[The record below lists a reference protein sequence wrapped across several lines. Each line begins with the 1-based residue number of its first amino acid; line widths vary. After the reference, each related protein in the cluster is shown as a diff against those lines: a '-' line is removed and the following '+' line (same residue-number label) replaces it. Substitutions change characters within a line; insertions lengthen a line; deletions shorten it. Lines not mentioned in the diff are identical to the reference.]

1 MAAILHKKGQLH
13 GSYNLGL
20 SSMPVELYQRPFH
33 FVSSPTGDEV
43 IQVQIPPIPPKKSS
57 QSNVI
62 NGVLPETDKQSYQQ
76 CLQATKRHSFSHF
89 QLHWQNNKAASR
101 KILDYC
107 LLICMLCFSFPD
119 CKTSRLWT
127 FLPWVTGH
135 GSDTGCCHGSCLATL
150 TPMKTLEQI
159 CRVPTLIKARLI

>member
-1 MAAILHKKGQLH
+1 MSVSTVEELSNQKNRNRPEGTKYVCMAAILHKKGQLH

-33 FVSSPTGDEV
+33 FVSSPTGEEV
-43 IQVQIPPIPPKKSS
+43 IQVQIPPLPPKKSS

-89 QLHWQNNKAASR
+89 QLH
-101 KILDYC
+101 
-107 LLICMLCFSFPD
+107 
-119 CKTSRLWT
+119 
-127 FLPWVTGH
+127 
-135 GSDTGCCHGSCLATL
+135 
-150 TPMKTLEQI
+150 
-159 CRVPTLIKARLI
+159 